1 MAPGTEMLSADA
13 AEETT
18 YSVSAAAPE
27 PCARGDEPRRMT
39 TLRVGTIAI
48 EGRRELCLIRNV
60 SCGGLRAYVY
70 SPLKEGQQVSVELK
84 TNQQTAGSVSWVDG
98 STVGISFNEPIDI
111 AELLASQIEGEGG
124 MQPRMPRVEADCLGE
139 LRIGARLYPIST
151 CDVSQGGVRIEIDHP
166 LRVGENVVLTL
177 QKLRPVQGVVRWYE
191 DGQSG
196 IGFNQVLPFHELVNW
211 LRHH

>member
-1 MAPGTEMLSADA
+1 MAQGTEMLSAGA

-18 YSVSAAAPE
+18 YSASAAAPE
-27 PCARGDEPRRMT
+27 TCARGEEPRRMT

-60 SCGGLRAYVY
+60 SSGGLRAYVY

-98 STVGISFNEPIDI
+98 STVGISFDEAIDI
-111 AELLASQIEGEGG
+111 DELLASQTEGDGG

-139 LRIGARLYPIST
+139 LRIGARLYPINT

-211 LRHH
+211 LRRH